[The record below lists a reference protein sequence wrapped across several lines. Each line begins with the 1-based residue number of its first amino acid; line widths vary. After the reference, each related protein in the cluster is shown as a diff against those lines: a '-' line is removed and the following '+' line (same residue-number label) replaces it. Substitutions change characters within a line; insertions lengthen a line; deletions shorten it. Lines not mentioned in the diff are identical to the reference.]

1 QMLEISQFFP
11 RPFFILLF
19 LVRLL
24 FLFRELPVREYLHQL
39 RREGDLADERSYG
52 LHAVVT
58 QGRGNVRD
66 GVLLPVAAVLQKVQR
81 FVVLGGM
88 PEVIIDHGAENPR
101 YQVAYRVEF
110 EASRA
115 VGYPGR

>member
-1 QMLEISQFFP
+1 MLK
-11 RPFFILLF
+11 
-19 LVRLL
+19 
-24 FLFRELPVREYLHQL
+24 L
-39 RREGDLADERSYG
+39 RQPER
-52 LHAVVT
+52 
-58 QGRGNVRD
+58 
-66 GVLLPVAAVLQKVQR
+66 VLQKVQR

>member
-1 QMLEISQFFP
+1 MLQISQFLP
-11 RPFFILLF
+11 TSFFVLLL

-24 FLFRELPVREYLHQL
+24 FLFRELPVRVYLHQL
-39 RREGDLADERSYG
+39 RRKGDLADERSNR
-52 LHAVVT
+52 LHAVVP

-101 YQVAYRVEF
+101 YQVAYGVEF

-115 VGYPGR
+115 VGYLAC